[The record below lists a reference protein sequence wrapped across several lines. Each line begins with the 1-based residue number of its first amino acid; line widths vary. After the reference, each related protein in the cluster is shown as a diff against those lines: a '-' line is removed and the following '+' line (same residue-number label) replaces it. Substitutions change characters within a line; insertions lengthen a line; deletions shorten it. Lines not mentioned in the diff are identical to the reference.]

1 MNKMMEINYNPITK
15 KEFVDQIIS
24 DLRKDP
30 EAEYT
35 KHFINGALFMAQQLG
50 LLLEE
55 PEV

>member
-1 MNKMMEINYNPITK
+1 MMEINYNPITK

-24 DLRKDP
+24 DLCKDP
-30 EAEYT
+30 EAEST